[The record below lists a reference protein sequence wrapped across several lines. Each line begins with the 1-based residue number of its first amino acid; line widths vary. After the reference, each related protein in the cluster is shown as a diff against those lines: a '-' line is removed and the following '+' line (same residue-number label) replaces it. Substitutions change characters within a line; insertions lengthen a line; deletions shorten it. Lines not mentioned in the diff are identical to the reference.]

1 MRIQFV
7 LVLGLLA
14 VACEKDTPSAPTPA
28 PTAVAVSLP
37 STLWIGESKQATASA
52 AMSNSSSQAVT
63 SGWRSDNAAVAS
75 VTDGGTV
82 TGVSYGSATISV
94 AYSGL
99 QDQQRIQ
106 VLPDYPGNWTGTYR
120 ITSCAPFPSP
130 FYEYFCNGFA
140 PGTTGNVSFVMTL
153 AGEAVSG
160 QFRAADMQ
168 FSSFVVPV
176 QGDGG
181 IVASGTGINHPYQ
194 FEARWLMNSVS
205 RAQITG
211 TTRWVRSGSAG
222 LVGGAVIEGVI
233 VSLAK

>member
-1 MRIQFV
+1 VDWRIETGHGLGGHEQQFV
-7 LVLGLLA
+7 AGGHVG
-14 VACEKDTPSAPTPA
+14 
-28 PTAVAVSLP
+28 VAVRQRCGRL
-37 STLWIGESKQATASA
+37 G
-52 AMSNSSSQAVT
+52 
-63 SGWRSDNAAVAS
+63 
-75 VTDGGTV
+75 DGRRHGDRRQLRL
-82 TGVSYGSATISV
+82 GHDLG
-94 AYSGL
+94 GL
-99 QDQQRIQ
+99 QRAAGPAENPGA
-106 VLPDYPGNWTGTYR
+106 PDYPGNWTGTYR

-181 IVASGTGINHPYQ
+181 IVVSGTSINHPYQ